1 MVNFVSHVCGE
12 FCESCEWWVSVSHVC
27 GGLNESREWCSHL
40 LKKLSSSSKSSK
52 RSEKKPSGK

>member
-12 FCESCEWWVSVSHVC
+12 FCESREWWVSV
-27 GGLNESREWCSHL
+27 SHL